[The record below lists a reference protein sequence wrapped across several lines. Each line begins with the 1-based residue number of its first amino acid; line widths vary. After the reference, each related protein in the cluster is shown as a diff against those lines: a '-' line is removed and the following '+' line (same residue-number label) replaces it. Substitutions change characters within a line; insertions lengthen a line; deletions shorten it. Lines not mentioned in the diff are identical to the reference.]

1 MSQST
6 LSGYWARVKA
16 AAGLDFDFYHATKHY
31 GVHYLWTERG
41 MSPRAIAALAG
52 WKVSTVIEMLETY
65 GHGDVGALEEVDA
78 SFARDDCNV
87 RHLQT
92 IKELAAQS

>member
-1 MSQST
+1 
-6 LSGYWARVKA
+6 
-16 AAGLDFDFYHATKHY
+16 
-31 GVHYLWTERG
+31 

-78 SFARDDCNV
+78 AFARAGRNV
-87 RHLQT
+87 RHLQA
-92 IKELAAQS
+92 IEGMQS